1 MDDPWLDSLKQ
12 VDSFRNNRTIEHAL
26 IVSKF
31 LVYLNKENN
40 MPDNLTAANL
50 VMRTATADGPSGG
63 AAGANKLWL
72 PLWSGEVINSYDQYN
87 VFENMINHKTI
98 SGGFSY
104 EFPITGT
111 IALNPAWEAGEELVG
126 GDSSSTTFK
135 VNLDKRPMAAHF
147 ETDNVDLL
155 VTQWDYRSELARQ
168 AGLTLANTR
177 DRQIAIALA
186 AACAVPQIATDPR
199 GLAAAAFQAPASIS
213 TSVVASACTEA
224 EALKVLQEIENYL
237 VTCQENDL
245 PVENVYCA
253 VRPKVFQ
260 VIRALG
266 IPRTTNANGLSYTGP
281 VFGASDSYGGAGAP
295 IGVGMNM
302 LSDTLDYM
310 GVKIIKTNHLGSA
323 NYNVTADNLGGAKYN
338 LNCAANSFVAN
349 GGANGLETL
358 FSFYG
363 IIFQPEA
370 IAGLSLMGMKVD
382 TVQDVRRNT
391 QFTVA
396 SMMKGTGVIRPEL
409 CRALVSGSLTAASV
423 TRAKLAEHFNSASTS
438 GPVVAGTSTE
448 AAANL
453 TNGFAAEYA
462 VT

>member
-1 MDDPWLDSLKQ
+1 
-12 VDSFRNNRTIEHAL
+12 
-26 IVSKF
+26 
-31 LVYLNKENN
+31 
-40 MPDNLTAANL
+40 
-50 VMRTATADGPSGG
+50 MRTSTSAEPVGG
-63 AAGANKLWL
+63 VTGQNKLWL
-72 PLWSGEVINSYDQYN
+72 PLWSGEVINAYDQYN
-87 VFENMINHKTI
+87 VFENLITTKTLT
-98 SGGFSY
+98 GGYSY
-104 EFPITGT
+104 EFPVTGT
-111 IALNPAWEAGEELVG
+111 VALNAAWNAGEELGG

-177 DRQIAIALA
+177 DRQVIMGLA
-186 AACAVPQIATDPR
+186 AASAVPQIATDPR
-199 GLAAAAFQAPASIS
+199 GLAAAAFQKPARIS
-213 TSVVASACTEA
+213 SSVLAQNCTDTEA
-224 EALKVLQEIENYL
+224 LVVLQEIENYL
-237 VTCQENDL
+237 VTCQENDI

-266 IPRTTNANGLSYTGP
+266 IPRTPTVNSNSAYVNYPL
-281 VFGASDSYGGAGAP
+281 FGASEEVGGLGAP
-295 IGVGMNM
+295 LAMGMNSLM
-302 LSDTLDYM
+302 DSLDYM
-310 GVKIIKTNHLGSA
+310 GVKIIKTNHLPGINHNIDA
-323 NYNVTADNLGGAKYN
+323 NNIGGAKYN
-338 LNCAANSFVAN
+338 LNCAETAFA
-349 GGANGLETL
+349 GGAGSAAAGLQSA

-363 IIFQPEA
+363 IIFQTQA

-409 CRALVSGSLTAASV
+409 CRALVSASV
-423 TRAKLAEHFNSASTS
+423 SDANTTRANLATHFNSASTQAA
-438 GPVVAGTSTE
+438 VVAGTATE
-448 AAANL
+448 AANNF

-462 VT
+462 VTG